1 MKELLIIYY
10 RSKWGW
16 NVVDYFEYPSHIL
29 IDEQEV
35 SVEKVDHKNGYYYL
49 FLTDTTVEELSF
61 DNLVIQEGT
70 VISVKVKEGKQFASF
85 TSQASNQINEIV
97 LNFFDESDFS
107 DDVNDDDLK
116 QKLIQKT
123 KVEVNVSLDDS
134 YDVVIVGSG
143 LVEPLVQRNLWPRD

>member
-1 MKELLIIYY
+1 M
-10 RSKWGW
+10 GW

-35 SVEKVDHKNGYYYL
+35 SVDKIDQKDGYYYL
-49 FLTDTTVEELSF
+49 FLNDTTVEELNF
-61 DNLVIQEGT
+61 ENLVIQDGT
-70 VISVKVKEGKQFASF
+70 VISVKVKGRKKQFANF

-97 LNFFDESDFS
+97 LNFFDENDFS
-107 DDVNDDDLK
+107 EDINDEELK

-123 KVEVNVSLDDS
+123 KVEVNVSLDDL

-143 LVEPLVQRNLWPRD
+143 LVEHLVLKSL